1 MVANGVRLKMIAGVT
16 VLAAATA
23 AMAGVLAPS
32 KASQSVVLRT
42 NGVST
47 GCGGT
52 SLDAAIDTQ
61 ILPDG
66 STAPFTI
73 PAGHVLVLDGIAWA
87 ASAGMPGRLIGI
99 LVDINGDF
107 TNAPWNDSAIA
118 DSVGDVGHD
127 VFIPNIPIKSGVTP
141 CLHSGGTITRGIVHG
156 FLTNDR

>member
-1 MVANGVRLKMIAGVT
+1 KAAATRRPSRRRPRTCRATTRRKATERPGPPGAAATFRPAVPRVVPSTVGLRVPNRSVARRPPQPQGDLMFTKGTWSRMIAGAT

-52 SLDAAIDTQ
+52 SLAAAIDTQ
-61 ILPDG
+61 ILSNG

-73 PAGHVLVLDGIAWA
+73 PPGDVLVLDG
-87 ASAGMPGRLIGI
+87 
-99 LVDINGDF
+99 
-107 TNAPWNDSAIA
+107 
-118 DSVGDVGHD
+118 
-127 VFIPNIPIKSGVTP
+127 
-141 CLHSGGTITRGIVHG
+141 
-156 FLTNDR
+156 

>member
-1 MVANGVRLKMIAGVT
+1 MFKKGTRLTMIAGATALVS
-16 VLAAATA
+16 ATA

-32 KASQSVVLRT
+32 KPSQSVVLRT

-52 SLDAAIDTQ
+52 SLDAVIDTQ
-61 ILPDG
+61 ILSDG

-73 PAGHVLVLDGIAWA
+73 PPGDVLVLDGIAWA
-87 ASAGMPGRLIGI
+87 ASSGMAGRLIGI
-99 LVDINGDF
+99 LIDINGDLI
-107 TNAPWNDSAIA
+107 NAPWNDSAIA
-118 DSVGDVGHD
+118 DSLGDVGHD

-156 FLTNDR
+156 FLTRDH